1 MPPTAPAVCDRPL
14 PIESALDALRAA
26 LRQGHALLQAPT
38 GSGKSTWVPLAL
50 LDADWLDG
58 QRILMLEPR
67 RPAARMTAARMA
79 ALLGESLGERV
90 GYQVRFERRIGQG
103 TRIEVITEGILTR
116 RLQSDPELDGVGLI
130 VFDEFHERNLQS
142 DLGMALALDVV
153 ANLRPELRLLVMS
166 ATLDAEPVARLL
178 GGAPIVRGAGRSF
191 PVAVQYAERTPG
203 PDPVQTTVAGI
214 RAALAEHDGDILAFL
229 PGAGEI
235 DRCVEQLARG
245 ADDGVIV
252 LPLHGSLPTAA
263 QDRALLPGEPGQ
275 RRVIVATDL
284 AETSVTIQGVRAVVD
299 SGLTRKPRF
308 DPGAGLSRLV
318 LESIP
323 RASAEQRAG
332 RAGRVG
338 PGVCYRLWTRAQ
350 EHGRPEHRTPE
361 ILQSDLAPLVLELAL
376 WGVKDPARLRWLDPP
391 PAPAW
396 EQAVELLR
404 ALDALDAG
412 HALTRLGRAMAELPI
427 HPRLAVMLLGA
438 APAARQTAA
447 DLCALISER
456 DPMLSAPGLA
466 RSADLGPRL
475 QALQALREKRSPSG
489 MDRLRLAAIERVS
502 RQLRRLAGESPAQGF
517 TSPGALLALA
527 YPERIAQRRDGA
539 DDRYLLASGAGV
551 LLPRDD
557 ALAVHPYLV
566 VAALDARGR
575 DGRIQLALPLTETE
589 LRAQFADRIETRR
602 QVAWDHERESVTAR
616 EIARYGAIGLDSRPL
631 ALGDHADVTGLLL
644 DRIRDQFE
652 RALTWTDAARQLQ
665 ARVGLLHRTDPAG
678 EWPDLSPDALRDTLS
693 DWLVPWLAGK
703 SRLAEVQ
710 RIDLTAILTARLS
723 WEQQQRLEREAPKA
737 FVTPAGNR
745 RPLDYVS
752 ADLPILAVPLQ
763 ELFGLTETPRLC
775 GGRVPVL
782 LHLLSPARRP
792 LQVTQDLAGFW
803 ARGYAEVRRELR
815 GRYPKHHWPEDPSQA
830 KAVVGGI
837 QRRSQRMSPPAGV

>member
-1 MPPTAPAVCDRPL
+1 MPPTTPAVRDRPL
-14 PIESALDALRAA
+14 PIETAMDALRAA

-38 GSGKSTWVPLAL
+38 GSGKSTQVPLAL

-116 RLQSDPELDGVGLI
+116 RIQSDPGLDGVGLI

-142 DLGMALALDVV
+142 DLGLALALDVV

-203 PDPVQTTVAGI
+203 SDPVQTTVAGI

-235 DRCVEQLARG
+235 DRCVEQVARHAG
-245 ADDGVIV
+245 DGVIV

-263 QDRALLPGEPGQ
+263 QDRALLPGESGGQ

-284 AETSVTIQGVRAVVD
+284 AETSVTIQGIRVVVD

-318 LESIP
+318 TEAIP

-332 RAGRVG
+332 RAGRLG

-427 HPRLAVMLLGA
+427 HPRLAAMLLGA

-456 DPMLSAPGLA
+456 DPMLSAPDLA

-475 QALQALREKRSPSG
+475 QALQALREKRHPSG
-489 MDRLRLAAIERVS
+489 MDRQRLAAIERVS
-502 RQLRRLAGESPAQGF
+502 RQLLRLLGTSPADGVA
-517 TSPGALLALA
+517 SPGALLALA

-575 DGRIQLALPLTETE
+575 DGRIQLALPLAETE
-589 LRAQFADRIETRR
+589 LRARFADRIETRR
-602 QVAWDHERESVTAR
+602 QIAWDHERDSVTAR
-616 EIARYGAIGLDSRPL
+616 EITRYGAIVLDSRPIP
-631 ALGDHADVTGLLL
+631 LGDQADVAGLLL
-644 DRIRDQFE
+644 DRIRDQLD
-652 RALTWTDAARQLQ
+652 RALNWTDAARQIQ
-665 ARVGLLHRTDPAG
+665 ARVGLLRAHDANG
-678 EWPDLSPDALRDTLS
+678 GWPDLSSGALRESLA
-693 DWLVPWLAGK
+693 DWLAPWLAGK
-703 SRLAEVQ
+703 SRLAEIQ
-710 RIDLTAILTARLS
+710 RLDLSAILTARLS
-723 WEQQQRLEREAPKA
+723 WEQQQRLERDAPKVL
-737 FVTPAGNR
+737 VTPAGNR
-745 RPLDYVS
+745 RPIDYVTG
-752 ADLPILAVPLQ
+752 DRPILAVPLQ
-763 ELFGLTETPRLC
+763 ELFGLTETPCVC
-775 GGRVPVL
+775 GGRVSVL

-792 LQVTQDLAGFW
+792 IQVTQDLAGFW
-803 ARGYAEVRRELR
+803 ARGYADVRKELR
-815 GRYPKHHWPEDPSQA
+815 GRYPKHHWPEDPTQA
-830 KAVVGGI
+830 PAVVGGI
-837 QRRSQRMSPPAGV
+837 RRRANRSAH